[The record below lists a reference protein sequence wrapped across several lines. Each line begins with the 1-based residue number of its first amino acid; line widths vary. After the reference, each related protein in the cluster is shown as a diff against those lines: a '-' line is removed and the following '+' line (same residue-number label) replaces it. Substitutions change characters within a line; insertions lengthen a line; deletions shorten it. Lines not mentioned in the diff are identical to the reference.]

1 MKSATF
7 KRNAR
12 RIAVALL
19 IVTALLILGQ
29 LEQAAGLP
37 NH

>member
-1 MKSATF
+1 MKNTT

-12 RIAVALL
+12 RLAVALL
-19 IVTALLILGQ
+19 ILAALVILGQ